1 MNRLD
6 ELIDE
11 LTSSRISRR
20 QFIQRAAAIGV
31 SVPLLTT
38 LGATNVLALEGNK
51 VRWVSP
57 RGTLVV
63 LDDYPYWVAKR
74 MGYFGDIQTDI
85 QGGPADATA
94 CVKLVDANQSDMGY
108 PSPGVFSLG
117 LEQGIPVVS
126 VWEMGAFDVFD
137 FAFPK
142 GKALTD
148 LKQLE
153 GKTILLGNAGWQSI
167 CDPILASQGVDI
179 KKVKYVS
186 AGIPAW
192 GPALGQGQGDAA
204 LSWEG
209 LRAQWKASG
218 LDYDYW
224 LGLEHSKFP
233 ANTFV
238 MRKKDFDDN
247 STHDIYTR
255 YLRGW
260 AMGLEFGY
268 HNPRAATQITMEV
281 PELKDGLASAFPD
294 LKVAVESM
302 WQLATVFRGDWSKR
316 QGWGW
321 HDLAAWNAYF
331 STIKQI
337 GQITKDVKPESVV
350 FNDFVAGANNFDKA
364 KVKADAAG
372 FQLSAA
378 FASVPEPAGAG
389 VEQSSATPTA

>member
-1 MNRLD
+1 MSRLD

-20 QFIQRAAAIGV
+20 QFMQRAAALGV
-31 SVPLLTT
+31 SVPLLSM
-38 LGATNVLALEGNK
+38 LGSSRVLALEGKK

-57 RGTLVV
+57 RGTLQV
-63 LDDYPYWVAKR
+63 LDDYPYWVAKK
-74 MGYFGDIQTDI
+74 MGYFGTIETDI

-117 LEQGIPVVS
+117 LEQSIPVVS
-126 VWEMGAFDVFD
+126 AWEMGAFDVFD

-142 GKALTD
+142 GKGATD
-148 LKQLE
+148 LKALE

-179 KKVKYVS
+179 KKVKYVA

-192 GPALGQGQGDAA
+192 GPALQQGQGDAA

-209 LRAQWKASG
+209 LRAQWKATG
-218 LDYDYW
+218 LDFDYW
-224 LGLEHSKFP
+224 LGLQHSKFP
-233 ANTFV
+233 ANSFV
-238 MRKKDFDDN
+238 MRKKDFDDAA
-247 STHDIYTR
+247 THDTYTQ
-255 YLRGW
+255 YLKGW

-281 PELKDGLASAFPD
+281 PQLKDSLTATFPD
-294 LKVAVESM
+294 LNVAVESL
-302 WQLATVFRGDWSKR
+302 WELATVFRGDWSKR

-321 HDLAAWNAYF
+321 HDMDAWNAYF
-331 STIKQI
+331 ATIKQI
-337 GQITKDVKPESVV
+337 GQITKDVKPADVIK
-350 FNDFVAGANNFDKA
+350 NDFVKGANTFDKA
-364 KVKADAAG
+364 KVKADADG
-372 FQLSAA
+372 YKLSDA
-378 FASVPEPAGAG
+378 FSKVPQPAGAG
-389 VEQSSATPTA
+389 A